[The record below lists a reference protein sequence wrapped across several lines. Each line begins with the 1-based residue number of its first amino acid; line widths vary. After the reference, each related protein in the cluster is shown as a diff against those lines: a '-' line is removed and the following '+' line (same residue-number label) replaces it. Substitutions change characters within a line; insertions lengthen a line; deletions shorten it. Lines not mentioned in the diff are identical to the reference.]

1 MLSIRIP
8 SNNERRFFLGD
19 IVGDQ
24 DNTQAIW
31 LPVIGK
37 ALAYLCLQEAQR
49 KEPEKFDSVLK
60 RVKFLEGLGLRRE
73 HAAEAAGS
81 SAESVRVLHRLTKAG
96 RGKNAKAKKK
106 KAR

>member
-1 MLSIRIP
+1 MAEQ
-8 SNNERRFFLGD
+8 ND
-19 IVGDQ
+19 AQ
-24 DNTQAIW
+24 DTW

-60 RVKFLEGLGLRRE
+60 RVKFLEGLGLSRN

-81 SAESVRVLHRLTKAG
+81 SPASVRVLRRLTK
-96 RGKNAKAKKK
+96 GKGAKHGKAKKK
-106 KAR
+106 STR

>member
-1 MLSIRIP
+1 MADK
-8 SNNERRFFLGD
+8 ND
-19 IVGDQ
+19 A
-24 DNTQAIW
+24 QATW

-60 RVKFLEGLGLRRE
+60 RVKFLEGLGLSQD

-81 SAESVRVLHRLTKAG
+81 SAESVRVLHHHTKG
-96 RGKNAKAKKK
+96 RRGKDAKAKKK
-106 KAR
+106 STR